1 MTKKAR
7 LSIAEQLLA
16 AQIAIDGSMADA
28 EILTAVS
35 PFGYPLERFQAARA
49 LYEEAGTLMNV
60 QKREYGEQY
69 GATQAMEAAWEA
81 ANAAYTVTL
90 KIARI
95 AFKNDPDARQSLMLG
110 GVRKRSFYGWLEQVF
125 ALYGNMIGHADSMAA
140 MAPFGYDQAKLEAEA
155 ALVEAARAANL
166 AQEREKGE
174 AHAATRARDA
184 KLDELNE
191 WVADYKVIATIALS
205 TDGQKLEGLGFGAI

>member
-1 MTKKAR
+1 MTTKAR

-16 AQIAIDGSMADA
+16 AQVAIDGSMADP

-35 PFGYPLERFQAARA
+35 PFGYTLERFQTVRST
-49 LYEEAGTLMNV
+49 YEDASTLVNV
-60 QKREYGEQY
+60 QKREYGEQF
-69 GATQAMEAAWEA
+69 GATQTMEAARTA
-81 ANAAYTVTL
+81 ANAAYTITL

-95 AFKNDPDARQSLMLG
+95 AFKDDPDARQALMLSG
-110 GVRKRSFYGWLEQVF
+110 NRKRSFYGWLSQVD
-125 ALYGNMIGHADSMAA
+125 ALYGNMIGHAASMAA
-140 MAPFGYDQAKLEAEA
+140 MAPFGYDQLKLEAEA
-155 ALVEAARAANL
+155 ALVETARAANL

-191 WVADYKVIATIALS
+191 WIADYKVIAAIALPA
-205 TDGQKLEGLGFGAI
+205 DGQKLEGLGFGTV

>member
-1 MTKKAR
+1 MTKP

-28 EILTAVS
+28 EILTAVT
-35 PFGYPLERFQAARA
+35 PFGYPLTRFQAAHE
-49 LYEEAGTLMNV
+49 LYKETAVLVNV

-81 ANAAYTVTL
+81 ANAAYTITL

-110 GVRKRSFYGWLEQVF
+110 GSRKRSFYGWLSQVD
-125 ALYGNMIGHADSMAA
+125 ALYGNMIGHAASMAA
-140 MAPFGYDQAKLEAEA
+140 MAPFGYDQPKLEAEA
-155 ALVEAARAANL
+155 ALVEAARVANL
-166 AQEREKGE
+166 AQEREMGE
-174 AHAATRARDA
+174 AQASTRARDA

-191 WVADYKVIATIALS
+191 WLADYKVIAAIALPV
-205 TDGQKLEGLGFGAI
+205 DGQKLEGLGFGSV

>member
-1 MTKKAR
+1 MTNQKV
-7 LSIAEQLLA
+7 SIAEQLLA
-16 AQIAIDGSMADA
+16 AQVAIDGSMADE

-35 PFGYPLERFQAARA
+35 PYGYPLERFEAAKT
-49 LYEEAGTLMNV
+49 LYEETRTRVNR
-60 QKREYGEQY
+60 QKREYGEQFS
-69 GATQAMEAAWEA
+69 ATQEMEAAWEA
-81 ANAAYTVTL
+81 ADAAYTDTL

-110 GVRKRSFYGWLEQVF
+110 GNRKRSFYGWLSQAD
-125 ALYGNMIGHADSMAA
+125 ALYGNMIGHPASMAA

-155 ALVEAARAANL
+155 ALVEDARAANL

-191 WVADYKVIATIALS
+191 WVADYKVIATIALPV
-205 TDGQKLEGLGFGAI
+205 DGQKLESLGFGAV